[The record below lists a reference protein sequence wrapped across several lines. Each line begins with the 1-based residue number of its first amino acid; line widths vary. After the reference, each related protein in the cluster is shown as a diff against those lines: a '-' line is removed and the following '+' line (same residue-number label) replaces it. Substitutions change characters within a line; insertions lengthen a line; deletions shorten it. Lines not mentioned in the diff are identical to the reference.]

1 MTDIA
6 RYQDAAIC
14 FSDGSYLEVER
25 SYRLPMLFFFGPYSA
40 CHIGSCVIESENL
53 YFGKHL

>member
-6 RYQDAAIC
+6 CYEDATIC
-14 FSDGSYLEVER
+14 FGDSSYWEVER
-25 SYRLPMLFFFGPYSA
+25 GYWLAMLFFLSPYSA
-40 CHIGSCVIESENL
+40 CHIGSCVIEREYL